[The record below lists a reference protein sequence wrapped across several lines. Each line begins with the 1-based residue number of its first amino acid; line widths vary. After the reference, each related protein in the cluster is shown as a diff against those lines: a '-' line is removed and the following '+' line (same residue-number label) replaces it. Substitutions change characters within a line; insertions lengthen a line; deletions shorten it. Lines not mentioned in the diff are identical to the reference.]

1 MSNYITIDDL
11 LELKQRQ
18 YWRVGRDR
26 IEGLKQIKDGMGE
39 YIIGS
44 NKYGNLTLM
53 GDEIIVVDGDVVE
66 YVNGEHVLTLNK

>member
-1 MSNYITIDDL
+1 MSNHITIDDL

-26 IEGLKQIKDGMGE
+26 LNGLMLMKDGYGE

-53 GDEIIVVDGDVVE
+53 GDNVIVVDGDKIE
-66 YVNGEHVLTLNK
+66 FVNGDHVRTLNK